1 MLQSEVYQLLIKLN
15 KFYCFLPYGFVN
27 KKKKTQ
33 LEVHAEY
40 KSVLQTC
47 IVVTHRKITA
57 KKIHPSTHK
66 SLVGVFF
73 FAHYF
78 YTCNLKVHADMN
90 QLSLVTPQL
99 EFHKNIDYCMCVH
112 LTDSELGFLLLRSN
126 YEKIK

>member
-15 KFYCFLPYGFVN
+15 KFYCFIPYGFV
-27 KKKKTQ
+27 KKKKKKNHC
-33 LEVHAEY
+33 L
-40 KSVLQTC
+40 SVLQTC
-47 IVVTHRKITA
+47 IVVTHRKNTA
-57 KKIHPSTHK
+57 KKIHSSTHK

-78 YTCNLKVHADMN
+78 CTCNLKVHADMN
-90 QLSLVTPQL
+90 QLSLVTPQQ